1 MGKFHG
7 AGLRL
12 VKCERLSLIPNAAC
26 SIDFLISSI
35 VGWPYT
41 VLANF
46 SMNKIVVSIRLC
58 GIFFAALTLAGCAVL
73 PGSGPSTGQITRAA
87 QGPSATDA
95 GIAIIDVNDA
105 VARHIVAGNYQIPF
119 SESLGEGR
127 PMGSVIGKGDVLD
140 IAIWEAPPAALFG
153 VVGGAAQLTSPGATA
168 KGTALPE
175 QMVDSDGQ
183 IIVPFVGRVQ
193 AAGRTPQ
200 EIGLE
205 INTRLIGKAHQPQTI
220 VRLARNTAANV
231 TVVGDVATS
240 SRVPLTARGE
250 RVLDV
255 LAEAGGVKQPVG
267 KMVIQITRGSS
278 VSALPLETVIRDPR
292 QNVRLQP
299 DDVMT
304 LLFRPYSFTAL
315 GAVGRNGEL
324 PFEATGLTLAQALG
338 RISGLDDARAN
349 AKGVF
354 IFRFERPE
362 VLPQNLQQLGKPT
375 PDGRIPVIYRINL
388 KDPATLFVAQSFPIQ
403 DKDVLYVSNAPL
415 ADFQKFLGAVFS
427 TLLPA
432 ATTATVISQQ

>member
-1 MGKFHG
+1 MLADFEMTKLITL
-7 AGLRL
+7 A
-12 VKCERLSLIPNAAC
+12 RLS
-26 SIDFLISSI
+26 
-35 VGWPYT
+35 
-41 VLANF
+41 
-46 SMNKIVVSIRLC
+46 
-58 GIFFAALTLAGCAVL
+58 AALLVASALSGCAAL
-73 PGSGPSTGQITRAA
+73 PSSGPSTGQIARATKA
-87 QGPSATDA
+87 PSASDA

-105 VARHIVAGNYQIPF
+105 VAREIMAGNRLVPF
-119 SESLGEGR
+119 SDSLGEGP

-153 VVGGAAQLTSPGATA
+153 VAGGATQLTASGATA
-168 KGTALPE
+168 RGTSLPE

-183 IIVPFVGRVQ
+183 ITVPFVGRIL

-200 EIGLE
+200 EIGRD
-205 INTRLIGKAHQPQTI
+205 INRHLIGKAHQPQTI
-220 VRLARNTAANV
+220 VRLVRNAAANV

-240 SRVPLTARGE
+240 ARVPLTARGE

-255 LAEAGGVKQPVG
+255 LATAGGVKQPVG
-267 KMVIQITRGSS
+267 KMVIQITRGAS

-304 LLFRPYSFTAL
+304 LLFQPYSFTAL
-315 GAVGRNGEL
+315 GAVGRSGEL

-338 RISGLDDARAN
+338 RVSGLDDARAN
-349 AKGVF
+349 AKGAF

-362 VLPQNLQQLGKPT
+362 ALPQNLRQMGRPT

-388 KDPATLFVAQSFPIQ
+388 KDPTTLFVAQGFPIQ

-427 TLLPA
+427 TILPA
-432 ATTATVISQQ
+432 ATTAAVISQQ

>member
-1 MGKFHG
+1 M
-7 AGLRL
+7 
-12 VKCERLSLIPNAAC
+12 
-26 SIDFLISSI
+26 
-35 VGWPYT
+35 
-41 VLANF
+41 
-46 SMNKIVVSIRLC
+46 
-58 GIFFAALTLAGCAVL
+58 L
-73 PGSGPSTGQITRAA
+73 PGAGPSTGQITRAA
-87 QGPSATDA
+87 KAPSASDA

-105 VARHIVAGNYQIPF
+105 VAREIVSRDRQVPF

-127 PMGSVIGKGDVLD
+127 AIGSVIGNGDVLD

-153 VVGGAAQLTSPGATA
+153 AAGGTTQLTASGATA
-168 KGTALPE
+168 RGTSLPE

-183 IIVPFVGRVQ
+183 ITIPFVGHIQ

-200 EIGLE
+200 EIGRD

-220 VRLARNTAANV
+220 VRLVRNAAANV
-231 TVVGDVATS
+231 TVVGDVTTS
-240 SRVPLTARGE
+240 ARVPLTARGE

-255 LAEAGGVKQPVG
+255 LATAGGVKQPVG
-267 KMVIQITRGSS
+267 KMVVQITRGNS

-304 LLFRPYSFTAL
+304 LLFQPYSFTAL

-349 AKGVF
+349 AKGAF

-362 VLPQNLQQLGKPT
+362 ALPQNLRQLGKPT

-388 KDPATLFVAQSFPIQ
+388 KDPATLFVAQSFPIE

-427 TLLPA
+427 TILPA
-432 ATTATVISQQ
+432 ATTAAVISRQ